1 MFMGWLMSFGIHDI
15 DIADYGSG
23 AMDLCEIMRV
33 SCIEGRR
40 QRALDELLNNEPV
53 EVLEE
58 MLMSVVLERGLGASS
73 CQLFAFT
80 EVIWF
85 RVDYSS
91 SGV

>member
-1 MFMGWLMSFGIHDI
+1 MSFGIRDI
-15 DIADYGSG
+15 DIANYGSD
-23 AMDLCEIMRV
+23 AMDLYETLRV
-33 SCIEGRR
+33 SCIQGRR